1 MNKKTSDELDVG
13 GEDFEHILDFLNE
26 EDTAPPD
33 SEKEQR
39 EWRALKALL
48 ETPAKNRRAL
58 QSYINQNTPLQK
70 GEKIKK
76 AA

>member
-1 MNKKTSDELDVG
+1 MQKKTSEELDVG
-13 GEDFEHILDFLNE
+13 GEDFENILSFLDE
-26 EDTAPPD
+26 EDVAPPT
-33 SEKEQR
+33 SEKEQQ

-48 ETPAKNRRAL
+48 ATPAKNRRAL
-58 QSYINQNTPLQK
+58 QSYINQNASLQK

>member
-1 MNKKTSDELDVG
+1 MSKKTSDELDVG
-13 GEDFEHILDFLNE
+13 GEDFENVLNFLVA
-26 EDTAPPD
+26 EDIGPPV

-39 EWRALKALL
+39 EWQALKALL
-48 ETPAKNRRAL
+48 GAPAQNRRAL
-58 QSYINQNTPLQK
+58 QSYINQNSSLQK